1 MSTDFIKYISKYL
14 QHNFRNDTY
23 CVNYLCG
30 LGNIDMK
37 IVRNLIHLI
46 ALNLYFEAIAKEI
59 QLAVTKYDFDFGEY
73 MDFIFKNNESILEYT
88 NEKTL
93 CKNDAT
99 VKLIVGLI
107 LDYCMHSCLKCLS
120 EEHTQP
126 IFKIHF
132 DCDKIVIAYNYCE
145 SNDGCMRYLP
155 IQKIN
160 ENMCRTNYL
169 SSLWPA
175 ELSFFSLIH
184 YLSVEY
190 NGPKIRLKNDLNNNV
205 VTFLMNSSLIID
217 FVGSFDI
224 MNVSNGMVK
233 RCHAISLQQQETKLY
248 QDEKSTSPLI
258 LLVDDNPIILQILKG
273 TLKKKLHHE
282 IRAMQNAIDAYNFIL
297 IHMKDIACILLD
309 IEMPVLNGIELLRS
323 LRELKIRL
331 KNLEIKFPN
340 VIIVSGN
347 DDKKDYCLNELKCFD
362 YLLKPV
368 DCALLTST
376 VERAI

>member
-1 MSTDFIKYISKYL
+1 MSTDLIKYISKYL

-23 CVNYLCG
+23 CVNYLCS
-30 LGNIDMK
+30 LGTIDIK

-46 ALNLYFEAIAKEI
+46 TLNLYFEAMAKEI
-59 QLAVTKYDFDFGEY
+59 QISVTKYDFDFGDY
-73 MDFIFKNNESILEYT
+73 IDFIFKNNESILEYT
-88 NEKTL
+88 NEKVI
-93 CKNDAT
+93 CKNNAT

-120 EEHTQP
+120 EEHSKP

-132 DCDKIVIAYNYCE
+132 DHNIIVVAYNYCE

-184 YLSVEY
+184 YLSVVY
-190 NGPKIRLKNDLNNNV
+190 NGPKIRMKNDLNNNV
-205 VTFLMNSSLIID
+205 VTFLINLSSTTDLVYSFTTMNI
-217 FVGSFDI
+217 
-224 MNVSNGMVK
+224 SNGMAK
-233 RCHAISLQQQETKLY
+233 RYHPIPLQQETN
-248 QDEKSTSPLI
+248 QEKSTSVSAPLI
-258 LLVDDNPIILQILKG
+258 LLVDDNPIILQILQG
-273 TLKKKLHHE
+273 TLKKKFQHE
-282 IRAMQNAIDAYNFIL
+282 IRAMNNAVDAYNFIL

-331 KNLEIKFPN
+331 KNLEVKFPN

-362 YLLKPV
+362 YLLKPI
-368 DCALLTST
+368 DCGLLTST